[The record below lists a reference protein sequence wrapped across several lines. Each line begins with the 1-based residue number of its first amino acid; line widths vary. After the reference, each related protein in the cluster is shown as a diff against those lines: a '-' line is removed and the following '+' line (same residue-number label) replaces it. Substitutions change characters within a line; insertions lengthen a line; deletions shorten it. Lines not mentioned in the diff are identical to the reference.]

1 MMVAG
6 QLATGRVL
14 QFDQARGYGFVAA
27 EDGGDD
33 VFLHASV
40 FDGDPDVLAPG
51 MKVEFKIMAG
61 DRGRKAFAAHLI
73 DDETNSPSEP
83 PSAVRPD
90 PSFMPAQVVPAMPH
104 PADHQDAAGEEQLCD
119 VLSQAELG
127 QELTELLMCNIP
139 TLTGQQIL
147 EIRQGVLECAKKH
160 GWVDI

>member
-1 MMVAG
+1 MMMVG

-27 EDGGDD
+27 EDGGED

-73 DDETNSPSEP
+73 DDETDSRNESPA
-83 PSAVRPD
+83 AVRPV
-90 PSFMPAQVVPAMPH
+90 PSFMPTQVDPAMSQPDR
-104 PADHQDAAGEEQLCD
+104 PDAPGEEQMCD

-127 QELTELLMCNIP
+127 QELTELLIGNVP

-147 EIRQGVLECAKKH
+147 DIRQGVLECAKKH